1 MVLSHLSNNI
11 IYQLANMKHI
21 VITIMLLIS
30 TGQVIAQGYKRPES
44 YNYQRGVEAIQ
55 NENLEEALEY
65 LNPQIRNL

>member
-1 MVLSHLSNNI
+1 MRHLSNNR

-30 TGQVIAQGYKRPES
+30 TGQVIAQSNIKRPES

-55 NENLEEALEY
+55 NENPQEALE
-65 LNPQIRNL
+65 